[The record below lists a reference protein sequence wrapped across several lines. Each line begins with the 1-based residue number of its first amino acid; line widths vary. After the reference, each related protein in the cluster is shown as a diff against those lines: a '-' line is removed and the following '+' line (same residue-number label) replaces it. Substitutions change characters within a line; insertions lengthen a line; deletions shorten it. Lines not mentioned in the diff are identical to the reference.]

1 MADQL
6 ELFGGAG
13 KRSPVIPFGRFKGRP
28 YEALVEEPDY
38 AQYLLRSKYGELERE
53 HPTLLL
59 FLVKRF
65 GMPDRTPAHNRLQN
79 RFLDPSFA
87 LRMAIIAS
95 KEVREM
101 IGSSR
106 SLDVPAIWRK
116 HAASTYRD
124 LLASKQAE
132 IRVFGTRYVTK
143 AIDQVNTTLLEQ
155 AERIQVL
162 CAGEVITGPE
172 IVDPVNATVHEFED
186 KGSDVSYSIY
196 YAGDVHTVT
205 RDELGREVDMYIGG
219 AFYGCGGK
227 RFTVEIKPVVGDDYP
242 NILRQMKTS
251 RSNQLLVGEFRAT
264 SASWDEVVK
273 IFAMSKISV
282 AHMEEVER
290 TEIPLHCTSLPVIY
304 VSREEAF
311 RIAEEEFVYAK
322 GKLEASA
329 ISAL

>member
-1 MADQL
+1 
-6 ELFGGAG
+6 
-13 KRSPVIPFGRFKGRP
+13 
-28 YEALVEEPDY
+28 
-38 AQYLLRSKYGELERE
+38 
-53 HPTLLL
+53 
-59 FLVKRF
+59 
-65 GMPDRTPAHNRLQN
+65 
-79 RFLDPSFA
+79 
-87 LRMAIIAS
+87 
-95 KEVREM
+95 
-101 IGSSR
+101 
-106 SLDVPAIWRK
+106 
-116 HAASTYRD
+116 
-124 LLASKQAE
+124 
-132 IRVFGTRYVTK
+132 
-143 AIDQVNTTLLEQ
+143 
-155 AERIQVL
+155 
-162 CAGEVITGPE
+162 
-172 IVDPVNATVHEFED
+172 
-186 KGSDVSYSIY
+186 
-196 YAGDVHTVT
+196 
-205 RDELGREVDMYIGG
+205 MYIGG